1 MSPLRS
7 VPSALQSA
15 LAFAAGLV
23 FGIGLLVS
31 RLADPA
37 TVQAFL
43 DLGGAWD
50 PTLLL
55 VMAAAVG
62 VGLVADRVVRGRSSS
77 LIGLP
82 LRLPT
87 ARAIDRRLVAG
98 STLFGIGWGLAGI
111 CPGPG
116 LVLLGTGS
124 GPAALFVAAMVAGM
138 ALFDR
143 FDRSTP

>member
-1 MSPLRS
+1 MNPLRS

-37 TVQAFL
+37 TVRAFL

-87 ARAIDRRLVAG
+87 ARVIDRRLVAG
-98 STLFGIGWGLAGI
+98 STLFGIGWGLAGV

-143 FDRSTP
+143 YDRSTP